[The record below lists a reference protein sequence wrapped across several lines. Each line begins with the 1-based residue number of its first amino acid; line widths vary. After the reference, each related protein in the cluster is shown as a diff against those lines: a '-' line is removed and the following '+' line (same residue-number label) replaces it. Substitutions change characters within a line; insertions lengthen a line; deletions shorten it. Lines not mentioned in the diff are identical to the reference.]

1 MRKGFVMAL
10 ILLGTSACA
19 SNGAQTPAIIDLSPA
34 TAADDEC
41 YCNVRKR
48 QQVKARLEKKKQ
60 LDPDED

>member
-19 SNGAQTPAIIDLSPA
+19 TNEVQAPANSLSL
-34 TAADDEC
+34 TTDDEC

-60 LDPDED
+60 LEAGED